1 MPRYHIVIVD
11 GEQEDVKGLGE
22 CREQVAHYLFFLH
35 SCRPLLSLSL
45 YYAGARGRDR
55 EPRSF
60 QDVCRQRQVK
70 SQHHAKHS
78 ADRVSDGTRLRSWP
92 GLPSVDYRDRG
103 ACDAVAA
110 STETARCTARSEL
123 A

>member
-45 YYAGARGRDR
+45 FKRDGSTTTRIQHIGVNAKRSGQHAAKGLNRYYAGAR
-55 EPRSF
+55 P
-60 QDVCRQRQVK
+60 
-70 SQHHAKHS
+70 A
-78 ADRVSDGTRLRSWP
+78 P
-92 GLPSVDYRDRG
+92 
-103 ACDAVAA
+103 
-110 STETARCTARSEL
+110 
-123 A
+123 